1 LPNKADQ
8 ELLDFLEEEAIIQG
22 YDEGFQ
28 YLMRNNSHL
37 HQMKDCF
44 IETIGRK
51 VWYKNRNNKMMMH
64 KFKIFLED
72 EHFRT
77 GKDKDGV
84 YYFDIPLSKS
94 SQDHP

>member
-22 YDEGFQ
+22 YDHEGFQ

-37 HQMKDCF
+37 HQMKDD
-44 IETIGRK
+44 
-51 VWYKNRNNKMMMH
+51 RNNWQEGLVPKQETRQMKMH

-72 EHFRT
+72 EHF
-77 GKDKDGV
+77 
-84 YYFDIPLSKS
+84 
-94 SQDHP
+94 

>member
-8 ELLDFLEEEAIIQG
+8 ELLDFEEEAIIQG
-22 YDEGFQ
+22 YDHEGFQ

-51 VWYKNRNNKMMMH
+51 VWKN
-64 KFKIFLED
+64 
-72 EHFRT
+72 
-77 GKDKDGV
+77 
-84 YYFDIPLSKS
+84 SKAT
-94 SQDHP
+94 